1 MTASRRRDRYA
12 ARCVNLVLIATR
24 IAVLGA
30 RSAPNTGTQPTVLRG
45 YQGQSR
51 WLGEMCVAAALVGAI
66 SIQGRASGTNDGQW
80 RMYSADNAATKYS
93 PLDRST
99 ERTSER

>member
-51 WLGEMCVAAALVGAI
+51 WLGGMCAAAALVGAI
-66 SIQGRASGTNDGQW
+66 SPGTRLW
-80 RMYSADNAATKYS
+80 H
-93 PLDRST
+93 
-99 ERTSER
+99 ERWTVAHVFRG